1 MATGEIIKQKREAK
15 GLTQQQLA
23 DATGIKKRLIQTY
36 EQGERNI
43 DHAQIDTLCALCDAL
58 NCQITDILE
67 DEALIYRFNK
77 FKQVKEKS
85 KSPEAF
91 ASGLC
96 STLIRRTWWC

>member
-1 MATGEIIKQKREAK
+1 MSRFENNRRGMTPERAIEVFQSKHESKLRYMRVRNN
-15 GLTQQQLA
+15 LSQQQLA

-77 FKQVKEKS
+77 FK
-85 KSPEAF
+85 
-91 ASGLC
+91 
-96 STLIRRTWWC
+96 